1 MPSTPSP
8 QSKPVAQTAASGG
21 DWLAIVKTHHAAIAK
36 TFEELLATGMKAG
49 APRESALKEL
59 AYQLTAHA
67 VAEENVLYPAL
78 AMHGMTSESD
88 KLYLDQAHAK
98 VMNAEVDMAA
108 MADKQGNPNAWLD
121 KAKALQA
128 AVLKHAKEDEEANLY
143 PKLKQKLDAKQNDML
158 TAEYQHQYASVKA
171 DGSV

>member
-1 MPSTPSP
+1 MSSTQSP
-8 QSKPVAQTAASGG
+8 HKPVAQTAAAGG

-36 TFEELLATGMKAG
+36 TFEELVATGMKAG
-49 APRESALKEL
+49 ATRDAALKKL

-78 AMHGMTSESD
+78 AMHAMTSESD

-98 VMNAEVDMAA
+98 VMNAEIDMAA
-108 MADKQGNPNAWLD
+108 VTDKGDVWLD
-121 KAKALQA
+121 KAKTLQA
-128 AVLKHAKEDEEANLY
+128 AVLKHAKEDEEANFY
-143 PKLKQKLDAKQNDML
+143 PKLKAKLDARQNAML

-171 DGSV
+171 A

>member
-1 MPSTPSP
+1 MPSTSSP
-8 QSKPVAQTAASGG
+8 HSKPLAQTAASER

-36 TFEELLATGMKAG
+36 AFDELLATGMKSG
-49 APRESALKEL
+49 APRESALKKL

-88 KLYLDQAHAK
+88 KLYMDQAHAK
-98 VMNAEVDMAA
+98 VMNAEVDLAA
-108 MADKQGNPNAWLD
+108 MSDKQGNAWLD

-143 PKLKQKLDAKQNDML
+143 PKLKQKLDAKQNAML

-171 DGSV
+171 S